1 VDGCCAST
9 ENKKLLLEEEE
20 EEEEEGKIMVKYI
33 EIANIIETT
42 FKLIIISIANCKKA
56 ILVYVCFYEMK
67 IKRNQSF
74 NLSQL

>member
-1 VDGCCAST
+1 
-9 ENKKLLLEEEE
+9 
-20 EEEEEGKIMVKYI
+20 MVKYI
-33 EIANIIETT
+33 IDIANIIETT

-67 IKRNQSF
+67 IKRNLYF